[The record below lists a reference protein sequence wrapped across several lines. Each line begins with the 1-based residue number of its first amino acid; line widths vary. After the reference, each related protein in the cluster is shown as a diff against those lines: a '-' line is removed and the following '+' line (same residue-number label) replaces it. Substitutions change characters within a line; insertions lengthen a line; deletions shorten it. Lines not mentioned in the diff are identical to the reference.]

1 MHQLVFI
8 FLNFCLISKS
18 LFLLFPS
25 NYSYIL
31 FLFFPSIIKS
41 NSLLIE
47 VSLKT
52 PFFQIYEII
61 LVISFV
67 TLTSTKT
74 LDKHI
79 FEIKQISQLTHNDQ
93 STSLKKKN
101 LIEND
106 GAKRGHWIEKK
117 IIYAWIRSF
126 TSFK

>member
-79 FEIKQISQLTHNDQ
+79 FEIKQRSQLTHNDQ

-106 GAKRGHWIEKK
+106 GAKRGH
-117 IIYAWIRSF
+117 
-126 TSFK
+126 